1 MFAFIVLLFVALT
14 IFVWS
19 SHASEKEGFK
29 THALTMPKVPGRL
42 PALPEKEASSVATA
56 DPTPSLSGCGR
67 SDSDASVPAPA
78 NPPGTLPIAPYEQLA
93 TMSPLPYQD
102 TTQVKA
108 NRQQLVNLVER
119 LKGFL
124 AYEAQE
130 ISESS
135 DPAIQ
140 LPLQTARSDF
150 HTLQAEVSVLN
161 RNPGIQPTVTL
172 THLNDVSSNL
182 AFLQSKVR
190 LMGHAGAL
198 QGPINEFNESD
209 PAQPTTEGFQAPP
222 PAGPRAT
229 VADLKNLSAKIQ
241 GEILRLSASGT
252 TDPVVQARVGALT
265 SLRQDLQGLIQQVD
279 SGALLPTEIPVMK
292 SDIDRA
298 FPVLGKPSEPLP
310 QLIRQAGLP
319 AGLGNLLPSNLQ
331 KDPAT
336 MRQIG
341 QLVDK
346 YADSI
351 VNGIT
356 ATFTVQYKPTTVP
369 STEKA
374 RKAKS
379 TIEKTGFPSAAD
391 LDNVSQ
397 AKFLPME
404 SDCPVTDRL
413 APLPQDAGRGPAR
426 FDWKERARQIEDQI
440 RKRGL
445 TPKDFGVMP
454 RDTKVSPQFSWKG
467 YSKMMCTR
475 LQATMDPGLP
485 ELCGCPPMDWKG
497 WRGDI

>member
-14 IFVWS
+14 VFLWS
-19 SHASEKEGFK
+19 SQEGFQ
-29 THALTMPKVPGRL
+29 THALTMPKVPSRL
-42 PALPEKEASSVATA
+42 SALPEKEASSVVSSAPAADTA
-56 DPTPSLSGCGR
+56 P
-67 SDSDASVPAPA
+67 APAPA

-108 NRQQLVNLVER
+108 NRQQLVNLVEM
-119 LKGFL
+119 LKAFL

-198 QGPINEFNESD
+198 QGPMYQFNDSASAS
-209 PAQPTTEGFQAPP
+209 AQPTTEGFQAPP
-222 PAGPRAT
+222 PSGPRAT
-229 VADLKNLSAKIQ
+229 AADLKNLSAKIQ

-265 SLRQDLQGLIQQVD
+265 SLRQDLLGLIQQVD

-336 MRQIG
+336 MRQIS

-356 ATFTVQYKPTTVP
+356 ATFSVQYKPTTK
-369 STEKA
+369 EKA
-374 RKAKS
+374 RKATS
-379 TIEKTGFPSAAD
+379 TIEKTGFPSLSD

>member
-1 MFAFIVLLFVALT
+1 MFAFIVLLFIALT
-14 IFVWS
+14 IFLWS
-19 SHASEKEGFK
+19 SQEGFQ

-42 PALPEKEASSVATA
+42 SALPEKEASSVVSSAPGADTA
-56 DPTPSLSGCGR
+56 
-67 SDSDASVPAPA
+67 PAPA
-78 NPPGTLPIAPYEQLA
+78 NPPGTLPIAPYEELA

-108 NRQQLVNLVER
+108 NRQQLVNLVEM

-161 RNPGIQPTVTL
+161 RNPGIQPTMTL

-198 QGPINEFNESD
+198 QGPIYEFKESD
-209 PAQPTTEGFQAPP
+209 SASASAQPTMEGFQAPP
-222 PAGPRAT
+222 PAGARAT
-229 VADLKNLSAKIQ
+229 VADLKDLSAKIQ

-252 TDPVVQARVGALT
+252 TDPVVQARVAALT
-265 SLRQDLQGLIQQVD
+265 SLRQDLNGLIRQVD

-292 SDIDRA
+292 ADIDRA

-310 QLIRQAGLP
+310 QLIQKAGLP

-336 MRQIG
+336 MRQIS

-356 ATFTVQYKPTTVP
+356 ATFSVQYKPTTK
-369 STEKA
+369 EKA
-374 RKAKS
+374 RKATS
-379 TIEKTGFPSAAD
+379 TLEKTGFPSLSD

-404 SDCPVTDRL
+404 SDCPVTDHL

-445 TPKDFGVMP
+445 VQKDFGVMP
-454 RDTKVSPQFSWKG
+454 RDTKVSSEFSWKG

-497 WRGDI
+497 WRGHI

>member
-14 IFVWS
+14 LFLWS
-19 SHASEKEGFK
+19 SQEGFQA
-29 THALTMPKVPGRL
+29 HALTMPKVPGRL
-42 PALPEKEASSVATA
+42 SALPEKEASTRAIV
-56 DPTPSLSGCGR
+56 PTSAPS
-67 SDSDASVPAPA
+67 SDAVPAPA
-78 NPPGTLPIAPYEQLA
+78 HPPGTLPIAPYEQLA

-108 NRQQLVNLVER
+108 NRQQLVNLVEM

-198 QGPINEFNESD
+198 QGPIYEFHVSD
-209 PAQPTTEGFQAPP
+209 SDTAQPTTEGFQAPP

-265 SLRQDLQGLIQQVD
+265 SLRQDLQSLIQQVD

-336 MRQIG
+336 MRQIN

-351 VNGIT
+351 INGIT
-356 ATFTVQYKPTTVP
+356 ATFSVQYKPTTVP
-369 STEKA
+369 SAEKA

-445 TPKDFGVMP
+445 TPTDFGVMP